1 MIKMDD
7 KKIAQLILWLVSVVY
22 LYFKLSIPSKIGVLP
37 FKYLFL
43 FFCAVSILLIF
54 KFSSKLDKNISY
66 ALTGTFSL
74 VLLVFPVTRPIS
86 CLLIAFLLIKI
97 SSFISKKIS
106 YILVF
111 VFHFLF
117 LIFAT
122 IPPTHLSTRI
132 ILFLV
137 LFCSIVYS
145 FIYNKPLSF
154 STNNILVV
162 FLIFFFLFVFVSPN
176 LVSAHQLAM
185 YSPTILTD
193 NWWDALNW
201 IKNNTANCSVI
212 ATYWDPG
219 HFITA
224 IAERGAVYDGG
235 CQNSKA
241 HFNASLIDMN
251 SKAFDD
257 LTMYELSDGQIIRS
271 RMKDMATV
279 LYTDDEEKAIDI
291 LKLYKGNCSE
301 MYFIASSDLVGKS
314 QWWSYFATWSPN
326 TGKGVKSFYYPIRLS
341 MTNKAQDN
349 STNYVYSL
357 ENNQAFVVN
366 EKNIS
371 GVLSYTPYLKQG
383 PAFAKVG
390 KIVYFSGNHMF
401 LKPIKDAEVP
411 GMIWMDPSKQ
421 IIYVIPEE
429 IENSMFTRM
438 YFFNGAGLS
447 HFQLVNNWGG
457 EVKLFK
463 VKFD

>member
-1 MIKMDD
+1 MNQMIKMDD

-66 ALTGTFSL
+66 ALTGIFAL
-74 VLLVFPVTRPIS
+74 ILLVFPVTRPIVIILLALGLYFFYRHAQQWDKIS
-86 CLLIAFLLIKI
+86 LLLI
-97 SSFISKKIS
+97 
-106 YILVF
+106 
-111 VFHFLF
+111 
-117 LIFAT
+117 
-122 IPPTHLSTRI
+122 
-132 ILFLV
+132 
-137 LFCSIVYS
+137 
-145 FIYNKPLSF
+145 
-154 STNNILVV
+154 
-162 FLIFFFLFVFVSPN
+162 IFFFLFVFVSPN
-176 LVSAHQLAM
+176 LASSYQISM
-185 YSPTILTD
+185 YSPPILTD

-357 ENNQAFVVN
+357 GNNQAFVVN
-366 EKNIS
+366 EKNVS

-383 PAFAKVG
+383 PAFAKVA